1 MSKYT
6 PQTSSVPHLLQLV
19 MCCYPTNRKR
29 EAPTHSRYE
38 ARTRRKDDA
47 LTRHKNQ
54 ARNRTPSML
63 LHDLPIELVLMVGEC
78 LDDASIRN
86 FRAVSRAFHHA
97 MHSRFVQC
105 CVAEIR
111 SKPRLLIV
119 PTFPKSL
126 ARVAAI
132 SEIPEVAEAI
142 SAVHIRV
149 TLPLPLNAVL
159 FVARACEAFDARDP
173 VATTRWNF
181 FDYYDN
187 KFADDKASLL
197 HLTGTLKTVLCRAVN
212 LRSIHLELSDLP
224 YQGFFNTY
232 ASDSAVLPAF
242 WKNAVAVSKSTKTVF
257 SDILAAVSDVS
268 VRLHALEI
276 SNDAEVSPGLYGTG
290 STKMW
295 TSHMFRVMANLT
307 SLTLVLPSWGLRTA
321 SFGQSHNLQGSV
333 IISQLI
339 RLAPNLGEV
348 RLSGTQYACMDPATI
363 SALVTELRPQT
374 LKTLR
379 LAHFVTTLS
388 VLQQLFSAHSSS
400 LRGLWLYNGALAEGS
415 WLTFLHD
422 FHRRLH
428 LHDTAMGHLHNLL
441 AEGYQCIAFPSRVS
455 ISYVQRPCKY
465 CAKWDTKR
473 ISHRASSINRIIRTS
488 AFPHNEYNTM
498 PSNGMTRFEVSFL
511 AVLLLHSWYYSE
523 C

>member
-19 MCCYPTNRKR
+19 MCCYPTHRKR
-29 EAPTHSRYE
+29 EAPTHHRYE

-47 LTRHKNQ
+47 LTRRKNH
-54 ARNRTPSML
+54 ARTPSML

-86 FRAVSRAFHHA
+86 FRAVSRAFRHA
-97 MHSRFVQC
+97 MHSRFVRC

-132 SEIPEVAEAI
+132 SEIPEVVEAI

-149 TLPLPLNAVL
+149 TLPLPLDAVL
-159 FVARACEAFDARDP
+159 FVARACEAFDAEDP

-181 FDYYDN
+181 FNYYDN
-187 KFADDKASLL
+187 IFADDKASLL
-197 HLTGTLKTVLCRAVN
+197 HLTGILKTVLCRSVN

-232 ASDSAVLPAF
+232 ASDRALLPGF
-242 WKNAVAVSKSTKTVF
+242 WENAVAVSKSTKTVF
-257 SDILAAVSDVS
+257 SDILAAVSHVS
-268 VRLHALEI
+268 GRLHTLKI
-276 SNDAEVSPGLYGTG
+276 SNDAEVFPGLYGTG
-290 STKMW
+290 CTKMW

-307 SLTLVLPSWGLRTA
+307 SLTLVLPAWGLRTA

-339 RLAPNLGEV
+339 RLAPNLGEL
-348 RLSGTQYACMDPATI
+348 RLSGTHYACMDPATI
-363 SALVTELRPQT
+363 SALVAGLRPQT

-379 LAHFVTTLS
+379 LAHFVTTSS

-400 LRGLWLYNGALAEGS
+400 LRGLWLINGALAKGS
-415 WLTFLHD
+415 WETFLHG
-422 FHRRLH
+422 FHQELH
-428 LHDTAMGHLHNLL
+428 LHDTEMDNLHNLL
-441 AEGYQCIAFPSRVS
+441 AVGYQCISFPCGVS
-455 ISYVQRPCKY
+455 ISYVQRRCED
-465 CAKWDTKR
+465 CAKWN
-473 ISHRASSINRIIRTS
+473 RAEMSRRTS
-488 AFPHNEYNTM
+488 CFNRMIRSSANPHMEYNTI
-498 PSNGMTRFEVSFL
+498 PSNDLSHFEVSFL
-511 AVLLLHSWYYSE
+511 AALLFHGYYYSE